1 MPSLAFNPRAWYWLV
16 GGDTAQAWSSAAGA
30 YVTAYPA
37 DRVTHIDS
45 EASLAAVLA
54 AYGLPGPVA
63 APVGS
68 VTPRQAR
75 LALQQAGLLDAVTAW
90 IASADATTQIEWE
103 FALEVR
109 RDWPPIAACSSAL
122 GLSEAQLDGL
132 FALAVTL

>member
-54 AYGLPGPVA
+54 AYGPVSYTHLTLPTSDLV
-63 APVGS
+63 
-68 VTPRQAR
+68 
-75 LALQQAGLLDAVTAW
+75 
-90 IASADATTQIEWE
+90 
-103 FALEVR
+103 
-109 RDWPPIAACSSAL
+109 
-122 GLSEAQLDGL
+122 
-132 FALAVTL
+132 